1 MMHELDRAIEIAL
14 EAHAGQTD
22 KTGEPYYLHC
32 NRVAAAVSTI
42 PEKIVAYLHDVVE
55 KGDDWSIERLRT
67 EGFLAEIVSAVDAL
81 TKREDENE
89 GDFVRRAASNRLAR
103 PVKAADLRDNLDQA
117 EASGLDPA
125 KYVEGLKTLSETGS
139 AEAAHG
145 GHGVPDDDPSSEG
158 QGGLT
163 E

>member
-42 PEKIVAYLHDVVE
+42 PEKTVAYLHDVVE
-55 KGDDWSIERLRT
+55 KSEGWSIERLKA
-67 EGFLAEIVSAVDAL
+67 EGFSDVIVSAVDAL

-89 GDFVRRAASNRLAR
+89 GDFVRRAASNRLAKR
-103 PVKAADLRDNLDQA
+103 VKEVDLRDNLDQA

-125 KYVEGLKTLSETGS
+125 KYVEGLKTLSETDS
-139 AEAAHG
+139 AEPAHG
-145 GHGVPDDDPSSEG
+145 GHDVQDDDPSTEG
-158 QGGLT
+158 KGRLT